1 MPARILLVD
10 DSATMRMIVKKAL
23 RLSGVEAELTEAGDG
38 AEALQA
44 LESGGAVD
52 LILSDINMPNVNGI
66 EFVRRLKA
74 GPYSGIPVVMITTE
88 GAEARINELQE
99 MGVQGYIKKPF
110 TPESIRET
118 VVPLLGG

>member
-23 RLSGVEAELTEAGDG
+23 RLSGVEAELTEASDG
-38 AEALQA
+38 GEALET
-44 LESGGAVD
+44 LDSGGAVD
-52 LILSDINMPNVNGI
+52 LILSDINMPNVNGV

-74 GPYSGIPVVMITTE
+74 GPHAGIPVVMITTE
-88 GAEARINELQE
+88 GAEARITELQE

-118 VVPLLGG
+118 VVPLLEG